1 MHLKKENTYVLIH
14 CCLLKSIKNK
24 YALFIPVL
32 CYNSL
37 SVYFIISFVCPYA
50 VMALWRHNFSIN
62 CDYYSHFDAQIGQW
76 DVVIQPIPMLSL
88 SHNVRTAL

>member
-50 VMALWRHNFSIN
+50 VMALWRLTIFQLTAI
-62 CDYYSHFDAQIGQW
+62 I
-76 DVVIQPIPMLSL
+76 IPILMLKLGSGMW
-88 SHNVRTAL
+88 